1 VWRLVSVR
9 QTAVGVLVLAGLAA
23 SLVLMVD
30 DAAHGGD
37 WPGWD
42 EGWAL
47 VAFPLGIPVAVA
59 AAVGVGRKGLRGAGG
74 RIIALVTAAVW
85 LWGAVLFVLWFIVGD

>member
-1 VWRLVSVR
+1 MSLRR
-9 QTAVGVLVLAGLAA
+9 DAVGVLVLAVLGA
-23 SLVLMVD
+23 SLVVMVD

-47 VAFPLGIPVAVA
+47 VVFPLGIPVAVA
-59 AAVGVGRKGLRGAGG
+59 AAMGAGGKARRALGG
-74 RIIALVTAAVW
+74 RIIVLVTGAVW
-85 LWGAVLFVLWFIVGD
+85 LWGDMVFALWFLVGG

>member
-1 VWRLVSVR
+1 ML
-9 QTAVGVLVLAGLAA
+9 LVLAALAA
-23 SLVLMVD
+23 SFALMID

-59 AAVGVGRKGLRGAGG
+59 AAVVVGGRALRAAGG
-74 RIIALVTAAVW
+74 RIIVLVTGAVW
-85 LWGAVLFVLWFIVGD
+85 LWGAVLFALWILVGD

>member
-1 VWRLVSVR
+1 
-9 QTAVGVLVLAGLAA
+9 VGVLVLAVLAA

-47 VAFPLGIPVAVA
+47 VVFPFGIPVAVA
-59 AAVGVGRKGLRGAGG
+59 AAVGVGGEALRAVGG
-74 RIIALVTAAVW
+74 RIIVLVTAAVW
-85 LWGAVLFVLWFIVGD
+85 LWGAILFALWFVVGD

>member
-1 VWRLVSVR
+1 M
-9 QTAVGVLVLAGLAA
+9 GVLVLAALAA
-23 SLVLMVD
+23 SVVLMVD

-47 VAFPLGIPVAVA
+47 VVFPLGIPVAVA
-59 AAVGVGRKGLRGAGG
+59 AAVGAGGEALRAVRG
-74 RIIALVTAAVW
+74 RIIVLVTGAVW
-85 LWGAVLFVLWFIVGD
+85 LWGAMVFAFWFLVGK